1 MTKAKFATS
10 IFAGLVVLMLLSTSA
25 SAQSTIS
32 GQVRD
37 TSGAVVA
44 NATVE
49 AASDVLIEGQRTV
62 TTNAEGRYA
71 IVDLRPGTYTVTV
84 TMAGFGAVKQT
95 IVVPANV
102 SVPVDAELKVGS
114 VGETVNVE
122 ARVATVDVENASH
135 PQTLTRGEMD
145 ALPTGRYMQSIASYI
160 PGAHL
165 NLPDIGGSQQIEQNY
180 ISVHGNGPSH
190 DTYTLDGMMVNT
202 TYLDNAIQQYIDNE
216 AIQETTYTGNNNT
229 AEVQAGGMYT
239 NLIPKEGGNAY
250 HLQFFAGGSGGT
262 GWWQASN
269 LDKTI
274 GLRNCP
280 PGSAANCNPASGAD
294 TTVKIEDFDGS
305 FGGAIKKDKLWFL
318 LTGRDQVTWT
328 QAGTSQYPDGSPGIQ
343 DGGIYAGSLRLTYQ
357 MNSKN
362 KFSIF
367 ETRNWKY
374 KNHEILDGGQEGFLP
389 SDPATTSTL
398 RNKWPMYY
406 IIQGKWTGTL
416 TPRLIT
422 ELGVTLSHL
431 DYNDLYQPGL
441 DQAPNTPGWYAH
453 TTARDLGTGLRFFA
467 PRSNQHFQTTRN
479 LFMGAATYVT
489 GSHTIR
495 VGIQDSFGPYHV
507 SVNENGDGYM
517 QFINGVPNSFVAL
530 NTPTFQFPNLD
541 QDLGI
546 FATDTWKFK
555 RFAITAGIR
564 FEYLSS
570 DIQAINAPAGRF
582 APARTLNAIDC
593 NTIKGMGCWNDWAP
607 RIGAVYD
614 VFGNHK
620 LAVKAGF
627 GKYNTPYA
635 TGFTNNFNPFAG
647 IGAAVPWTAVGAN
660 LPQCVPVTFNGQPAP
675 NPNCF
680 PTGGFNGVGA
690 LPGVGAGTLGAGPSG
705 FGTVASSTGV
715 GLDPNWHRDY
725 NYQYNAGIQEE
736 IARGITFNFN
746 WYRRSQFQ
754 QTLVENY
761 AQGPGDWTPLSITNP
776 LNGSPITVF
785 ALSSAAAARPAL
797 LWQTNAPQSLV
808 KNVYTGYEA
817 QVTARLPRGMFA
829 LFGWTLDR
837 DLDRNCAETAGS
849 FTTIAGNKFNDP
861 NALRYCDMFG
871 SSNLVGP
878 GGLNI
883 ASLGSVPGPAWQ
895 NEFKIQGGVPIKW
908 GIQGAVSFYSN
919 RYQGGGV
926 PAGFAPSGSTAGV
939 ADDGYLARYWTINA
953 NTVYPKNCVGCTPGA
968 RIFPTGTVFGQASD
982 SIQLAP
988 PGSVVT
994 PRLNQLDVSFKKS
1007 FRFRDKYVLE
1017 PEVQIFNILN
1027 NNAAVS
1033 ESQAL
1038 TGDAAPLLPKS
1049 AFGGSAPANCG
1060 LGGTVTTITN
1070 PRLLRLALLFR
1081 F

>member
-1 MTKAKFATS
+1 
-10 IFAGLVVLMLLSTSA
+10 
-25 SAQSTIS
+25 
-32 GQVRD
+32 
-37 TSGAVVA
+37 
-44 NATVE
+44 
-49 AASDVLIEGQRTV
+49 
-62 TTNAEGRYA
+62 
-71 IVDLRPGTYTVTV
+71 
-84 TMAGFGAVKQT
+84 
-95 IVVPANV
+95 
-102 SVPVDAELKVGS
+102 
-114 VGETVNVE
+114 
-122 ARVATVDVENASH
+122 
-135 PQTLTRGEMD
+135 
-145 ALPTGRYMQSIASYI
+145 
-160 PGAHL
+160 
-165 NLPDIGGSQQIEQNY
+165 
-180 ISVHGNGPSH
+180 
-190 DTYTLDGMMVNT
+190 
-202 TYLDNAIQQYIDNE
+202 
-216 AIQETTYTGNNNT
+216 
-229 AEVQAGGMYT
+229 
-239 NLIPKEGGNAY
+239 
-250 HLQFFAGGSGGT
+250 
-262 GWWQASN
+262 
-269 LDKTI
+269 
-274 GLRNCP
+274 
-280 PGSAANCNPASGAD
+280 
-294 TTVKIEDFDGS
+294 
-305 FGGAIKKDKLWFL
+305 
-318 LTGRDQVTWT
+318 
-328 QAGTSQYPDGSPGIQ
+328 
-343 DGGIYAGSLRLTYQ
+343 
-357 MNSKN
+357 
-362 KFSIF
+362 
-367 ETRNWKY
+367 
-374 KNHEILDGGQEGFLP
+374 
-389 SDPATTSTL
+389 
-398 RNKWPMYY
+398 
-406 IIQGKWTGTL
+406 
-416 TPRLIT
+416 
-422 ELGVTLSHL
+422 
-431 DYNDLYQPGL
+431 
-441 DQAPNTPGWYAH
+441 
-453 TTARDLGTGLRFFA
+453 
-467 PRSNQHFQTTRN
+467 
-479 LFMGAATYVT
+479 
-489 GSHTIR
+489 
-495 VGIQDSFGPYHV
+495 
-507 SVNENGDGYM
+507 
-517 QFINGVPNSFVAL
+517 
-530 NTPTFQFPNLD
+530 
-541 QDLGI
+541 
-546 FATDTWKFK
+546 
-555 RFAITAGIR
+555 
-564 FEYLSS
+564 
-570 DIQAINAPAGRF
+570 
-582 APARTLNAIDC
+582 
-593 NTIKGMGCWNDWAP
+593 MGCWNDWAP

-647 IGAAVPWTAVGAN
+647 VGASVPWTAVGAN

-705 FGTVASSTGV
+705 FGTVANSTGV

-746 WYRRSQFQ
+746 WYRRSQYQ

-761 AQGPGDWTPLSITNP
+761 AQSPGDWTPLSITNP

-785 ALSSAAAARPAL
+785 ALGSAAAARAPV

-817 QVTARLPRGMFA
+817 QITARLPRGTFA

-878 GGLNI
+878 GGINI

-895 NEFKIQGGVPIKW
+895 NEFKIQGGLPIKW

-968 RIFPTGTVFGQASD
+968 RIFPTGTVFGQTSD
-982 SIQLAP
+982 NIQLVA

-1007 FRFRDKYVLE
+1007 FRFKDKYVLE

-1033 ESQAL
+1033 ESQSL

-1049 AFGGSAPANCG
+1049 ACGGSSAANCG

>member
-1 MTKAKFATS
+1 MTRAKFAS
-10 IFAGLVVLMLLSTSA
+10 YSFVALVILLLLPSLA
-25 SAQSTIS
+25 LAQSSIA
-32 GQVRD
+32 GVVKD
-37 TSGAVVA
+37 ASGAVVA
-44 NATVE
+44 NATVQ
-49 AASDVLIEGQRTV
+49 AASDVLIEGERTV

-71 IVDLRPGTYTVTV
+71 IVDLRPGTYVVTV
-84 TMAGFGAVKQT
+84 TMSGFNTVKQT

-102 SVPVDAELKVGS
+102 AVPVDAELKVGS

-135 PQTLTRGEMD
+135 PQTLTRTEMD

-180 ISVHGNGPSH
+180 ISVHGNGPTH

-229 AEVQAGGMYT
+229 AEVSGGGMFT

-250 HLQFFAGGSGGT
+250 HLEFFAGGSGGT

-280 PGSAANCNPASGAD
+280 PGSAASCTPTSGQSS
-294 TTVKIEDFDGS
+294 TVKIEDFDGS

-318 LTGRDQVTWT
+318 ITGRDQVTWT
-328 QAGTSQYPDGSPGIQ
+328 QAGASKYPDGSPGIQ
-343 DGGIYAGSLRLTYQ
+343 DGGIYAGSARFTYQ
-357 MNSKN
+357 MNTKN

-398 RNKWPMYY
+398 RNRWPMYY
-406 IIQGKWTGTL
+406 IVQGKWTGTL

-422 ELGVTLSHL
+422 EIGVTLSHL

-441 DQAPNTPGWYAH
+441 DEVPGTAGWYAH
-453 TTARDLGTGLRFFA
+453 TTARDLGTLLRFFA

-517 QFINGVPNSFVAL
+517 QFVNGVPNSFVAL
-530 NTPTFQFPNLD
+530 NTPFYQFPNLD
-541 QDLGI
+541 QDIGI

-555 RFAITAGIR
+555 RIALTYGIR

-570 DIQAINAPAGRF
+570 DIQAISAPAGRF
-582 APARTLNAIDC
+582 APARTSPSVNCD
-593 NTIKGMGCWNDWAP
+593 TVKGMGCWKDWDP
-607 RIGAVYD
+607 RVGIVYD

-627 GKYNTPYA
+627 GKFNTPYA
-635 TGFTNNFNPFAG
+635 TGFTNNFNPFTASG
-647 IGAAVPWTAVGAN
+647 VAVPWTAVGAN
-660 LPQCVPVTFNGQPAP
+660 LPQCAPVTFNGLPAP
-675 NPNCF
+675 NPGCF
-680 PTGGFNGVGA
+680 PTGGFNGAGA
-690 LPGVGAGTLGAGPSG
+690 LPGVGAGTLGAGPAG
-705 FGTVASSTGV
+705 FGTVANSTGV

-725 NYQYNAGIQEE
+725 NLQYNAGIQQEV
-736 IARGITFNFN
+736 AKGVTFNFN
-746 WYRRSQFQ
+746 WYRRSQYQ
-754 QTLVENY
+754 QTLVVNY
-761 AQGPGDWTPLSITNP
+761 AQTLSDWTLFNITNP
-776 LNGSPITVF
+776 LDGSPLPVYG
-785 ALSSAAAARPAL
+785 LSATAAARAPAL
-797 LWQTNAPQSLV
+797 LQTNAPQSLV
-808 KNVYTGYEA
+808 RNVYSGYEA
-817 QVTARLPRGMFA
+817 QVTARLPRGTFA
-829 LFGWTLDR
+829 LFGWTIDR
-837 DLDRNCAETAGS
+837 DLDRSCGASAGS
-849 FTTIAGNKFNDP
+849 ATSLVGNRFNDP
-861 NALRYCDMFG
+861 NLLRYCDMFG
-871 SSNLVGP
+871 SSNLIGP
-878 GGLNI
+878 GGINI
-883 ASLGSVPGPAWQ
+883 AGLGAVPGPAWQ
-895 NEFKIQGGVPIKW
+895 NEFKIQGGLPIHW
-908 GIQGAVSFYSN
+908 GIMGSVSFYSN
-919 RYQGGGV
+919 RYQGSFS
-926 PAGFAPSGSTAGV
+926 PLGSTAGV
-939 ADDGYLARYWTINA
+939 ADDGYLNRTWTINA

-968 RIFPTGTVFGQASD
+968 RVFPTGTVLGQASD
-982 SIQLAP
+982 TIQLVS
-988 PGSVVT
+988 PGSVVS
-994 PRLNQLDVSFKKS
+994 PRLNQLDVSIKKS
-1007 FRFRDKYVLE
+1007 FKFKEKYVIE
-1017 PEVQIFNILN
+1017 PEMQLFNILN

-1033 ESQAL
+1033 ESTSL
-1038 TGDAAPLLPKS
+1038 TGDAAALLPKS
-1049 AFGGSAPANCG
+1049 ACGSGSPTNCG
-1060 LGGTVTTITN
+1060 LGGNVLTVTN
-1070 PRLLRLALLFR
+1070 PRLLRIALLFR

>member
-1 MTKAKFATS
+1 MTKAKFALC
-10 IFAGLVVLMLLSTSA
+10 ILAGLVVLMLLPTMA
-25 SAQSTIS
+25 MAQSTIS

-37 TSGAVVA
+37 TSGAVIA

-49 AASDVLIEGQRTV
+49 VASDVLIEGKRAV
-62 TTNAEGRYA
+62 TTNAEGRYSV
-71 IVDLRPGTYTVTV
+71 VDLRPGTYTVTT
-84 TMAGFGAVKQT
+84 TMSGFATEKQT

-102 SVPVDAELKVGS
+102 TVPVDATLKVGA

-135 PQTLTRGEMD
+135 PETLTRGEMD

-180 ISVHGNGPSH
+180 ISVHGNGPTH

-229 AEVQAGGMYT
+229 AEVSGGGMYT

-250 HLQFFAGGSGGT
+250 HAQFFAGGSGGS
-262 GWWQASN
+262 GAWQASN
-269 LDKTI
+269 LDHTI
-274 GLRNCP
+274 ALRNCTI
-280 PGSAANCNPASGAD
+280 GGAFVSTCNPASGAD

-305 FGGAIKKDKLWFL
+305 FGGAIIKDKLWFL
-318 LTGRDQVTWT
+318 ITGRDQVTWT
-328 QAGTSQYPDGSPGIQ
+328 QAGSSVYPNGAPGIQ
-343 DGGIYAGSLRLTYQ
+343 DGLIYAGSARLTYQ
-357 MNSKN
+357 MNPKN
-362 KFSIF
+362 KFSLF

-374 KNHEILDGGQEGFLP
+374 KGHEILDGGQEGFLP
-389 SDPATTSTL
+389 SDPSTTSTL
-398 RNKWPMYY
+398 RNRWPMYY
-406 IIQGKWTGTL
+406 ILQGKWTGTL
-416 TPRLIT
+416 TPKLIV

-431 DYNDLYQPGL
+431 DYNDLYQPGQ
-441 DQAPNTPGWYAH
+441 DQAPLTQGWYAH
-453 TTARDLGTGLRFFA
+453 TTARDIGTGLRFFA

-479 LFMGAATYVT
+479 LFVGAATYVT

-517 QFINGVPNSFVAL
+517 VFNNGVPTQFFAL
-530 NTPTFQFPNLD
+530 NTPTYAFPNLD
-541 QDLGI
+541 QDLGL

-555 RFAITAGIR
+555 RVALTYGIR
-564 FEYLSS
+564 FEYLSG

-582 APARTLNAIDC
+582 APARTVPEITCA
-593 NTIKGMGCWNDWAP
+593 TIKGMGCWKDWDP
-607 RIGAVYD
+607 RIGIVYD

-620 LAVKAGF
+620 LAVKGGF

-647 IGAAVPWTAVGAN
+647 AAASIPWTAVGAN
-660 LPQCVPVTFNGQPAP
+660 LPQCTPVSFNGLPAP

-690 LPGVGAGTLGAGPSG
+690 LPGVGAGTLGAGPAG
-705 FGTVASSTGV
+705 FGSVASSTGV
-715 GLDPNWHRDY
+715 NLDPNWHRDY
-725 NYQYNAGIQEE
+725 NYQYNAGIQQE
-736 IARGITFNFN
+736 IYRGVTFNFN
-746 WYRRSQFQ
+746 WYRRSQYQ

-761 AQGPGDWTPLSITNP
+761 AQSPSDWTQYTITNP
-776 LNGSPITVF
+776 LNGQAIPVF
-785 ALSSAAAARPAL
+785 ALSKAAAARPAAL
-797 LWQTNAPQSLV
+797 FQTNAPQSLV

-817 QVTARLPRGMFA
+817 QVTARMSHGLFA
-829 LFGWTLDR
+829 LFGWTIDR

-849 FTTIAGNKFNDP
+849 ATSLVGNRFNDP
-861 NALRYCDMFG
+861 NLLRYCDMFG

-878 GGLNI
+878 GGINV
-883 ASLGSVPGPAWQ
+883 ASLGNVPGPAWQ
-895 NEFKIQGGVPIKW
+895 NEFKIQAGLPIKW
-908 GIQGAVSFYSN
+908 GVTGSVSFYSN
-919 RYQGGGV
+919 RYQGL
-926 PAGFAPSGSTAGV
+926 FAPAGSTAGV
-939 ADDGYLARYWTINA
+939 ADDGYLQRGWTITA
-953 NTVYPKNCVGCTPGA
+953 ASVYPKNCVGCTPGA
-968 RIFPTGTVFGQASD
+968 PIFPAGTVLGQTSET
-982 SIQLAP
+982 IQLVP
-988 PGSVVT
+988 PGSVLT

-1033 ESQAL
+1033 ESTSLGA
-1038 TGDAAPLLPKS
+1038 DAAPFLSKS
-1049 AFGGSAPANCG
+1049 ACSGVTSANCG
-1060 LGGTVTTITN
+1060 LGGSILTLTN
-1070 PRLLRLALLFR
+1070 PRLLRVALLFR

>member
-1 MTKAKFATS
+1 MIKAKFAVY
-10 IFAGLVVLMLLSTSA
+10 IFAGLVVLALLPSLA
-25 SAQSTIS
+25 SAQSTIE

-95 IVVPANV
+95 VVVPANV
-102 SVPVDAELKVGS
+102 SVPVDADLKVGS

-135 PQTLTRGEMD
+135 PQTLTRSEMD

-239 NLIPKEGGNAY
+239 NLIPKEGGNTF

-294 TTVKIEDFDGS
+294 STVKIEDFDGS

-328 QAGTSQYPDGSPGIQ
+328 QAGTSVYPNGAPGIQ

-406 IIQGKWTGTL
+406 ILQGKWTGTL

-441 DQAPNTPGWYAH
+441 DQVPNTAGWYAH

-479 LFMGAATYVT
+479 FFMGAATYVT

-495 VGIQDSFGPYHV
+495 VGIQDSFGPYHL

-517 QFINGVPNSFVAL
+517 QFINGVPNSFFAL
-530 NTPTFQFPNLD
+530 NTPYFQFPNLD

-647 IGAAVPWTAVGAN
+647 ISAAVPWTAVGAN

-690 LPGVGAGTLGAGPSG
+690 LPGVGAGTLGAGPAG

-725 NYQYNAGIQEE
+725 NYQYNAGIQQEV
-736 IARGITFNFN
+736 ARGVTFNFN
-746 WYRRSQFQ
+746 WYRRSQYQ

-761 AQGPGDWTPLSITNP
+761 AQSPGDWTPLSITNP

-785 ALSSAAAARPAL
+785 ALSSAAAARAPA

-829 LFGWTLDR
+829 LFGWTIDR

-871 SSNLVGP
+871 SSSLVGP
-878 GGLNI
+878 GGINI

-895 NEFKIQGGVPIKW
+895 NEFKIQGGLPIRW

-919 RYQGGGV
+919 RYQGNW
-926 PAGFAPSGSTAGV
+926 APSGSTAGV
-939 ADDGYLARYWTINA
+939 ADDGYLQRSWTINA

-968 RIFPTGTVFGQASD
+968 RIFPTGTAFGQASD
-982 SIQLAP
+982 TIQLVP
-988 PGSVVT
+988 PGSVVS
-994 PRLNQLDVSFKKS
+994 PRLNQLDVSLKRS
-1007 FRFRDKYVLE
+1007 FRFKDKYVLE

-1033 ESQAL
+1033 ESQSL

-1049 AFGGSAPANCG
+1049 ACGGSSPANCG
-1060 LGGTVTTITN
+1060 LGGNVLTITN